1 MTTLPLFRETLDDRF
16 HAFHA
21 ENPHVYA
28 ALREKALELVAAG
41 RKRLSIKMLFEVLR
55 WEHLLTTTD
64 PDFKLNNNYHSR
76 YARLLMDRNPTLRG
90 VFETR
95 ELHS

>member
-1 MTTLPLFRETLDDRF
+1 VSKEKT
-16 HAFHA
+16 
-21 ENPHVYA
+21 
-28 ALREKALELVAAG
+28 LREKALELVAAG

-64 PDFKLNNNYHSR
+64 PDFKMNNNYHSR